1 MADGTVIQIT
11 EQVTDI
17 TVSEEVVTI
26 NISPEIVELTASLA
40 LPSLTANQIFVEP
53 YHTITQT
60 TLQGALNQ
68 LADQAF
74 RSDIQPTGEFI
85 EEGDVWYDTASE
97 NFYVYRETSPGL
109 LEWVPIMVGNDS
121 PDSDTL
127 DAGAF

>member
-1 MADGTVIQIT
+1 MSQETVIEIT
-11 EQVTDI
+11 KQVSDV

-26 NISPEIVELTASLA
+26 DIAPEIVELTTSLA
-40 LPSLTANQIFVEP
+40 FPSLSASDITIQP
-53 YHTITQT
+53 YNTITET

-68 LADQAF
+68 LADQSF
-74 RSDIQPTGEFI
+74 RSDTQPTGDYI

>member
-11 EQVTDI
+11 KEVTDI
-17 TVSEEVVTI
+17 AVSEEVVTI
-26 NISPEIVELTASLA
+26 DISPEIVELTTSLA
-40 LPSLTANQIFVEP
+40 LPSLRAGDIVIEP

-74 RSDIQPTGEFI
+74 RSDTQPTGEFI
-85 EEGDVWYDTASE
+85 EEGDVWYDTASD
-97 NFYVYRETSPGL
+97 NFYVYRETSPTL
-109 LEWVPIMVGNDS
+109 FEWVPIMVGNDS